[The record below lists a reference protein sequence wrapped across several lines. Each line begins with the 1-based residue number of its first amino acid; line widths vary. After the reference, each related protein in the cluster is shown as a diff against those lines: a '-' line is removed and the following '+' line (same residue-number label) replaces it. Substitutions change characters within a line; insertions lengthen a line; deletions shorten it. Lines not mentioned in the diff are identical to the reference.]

1 MTIMR
6 MITIKIMRRVE
17 KKRWMDVMKEISVET
32 IKKIVTRIKRVRI
45 IIIER
50 E

>member
-6 MITIKIMRRVE
+6 MITIKTIRRVE

-32 IKKIVTRIKRVRI
+32 IKKIVNRVKRY
-45 IIIER
+45 
-50 E
+50 